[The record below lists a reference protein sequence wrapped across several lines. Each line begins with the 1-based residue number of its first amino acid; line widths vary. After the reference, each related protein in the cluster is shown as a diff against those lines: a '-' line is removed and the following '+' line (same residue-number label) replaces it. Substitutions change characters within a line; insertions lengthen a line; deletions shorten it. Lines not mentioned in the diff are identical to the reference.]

1 MGFFSNIKNR
11 ARGMPMAPQPMQEL
25 RAGQIIPNSPQ
36 VGRSSSPSRMP
47 APPARFDRATAPV
60 LNPGNIGGNL
70 GSDFR
75 APQIEDMRFRGRAPQ
90 KQGGI
95 GGLFRKLQEQIKNQ
109 QRPQQMPQQ
118 NLDFLSRLPKNMM
131 PQVDFSNIPQLP
143 ENFKFNPQ
151 MGQMTPGYA
160 VGGPLMGRAANISRQ
175 VLSRNA
181 GRNLPDRA
189 MPGIGD
195 RIFGSVYNPR
205 GSLFSAGQQ
214 ANRIKNTENAIM
226 AGGGLGVATLADGT
240 QMFREPFSEENIGIM
255 SPEAFGR
262 DLAQLRMDVGSVVNL
277 AKNKANEMGADINE
291 YVSRAKISIRSTNES
306 RNGKSKN
313 ARDRCSTRHAT
324 FLYANGS

>member
-11 ARGMPMAPQPMQEL
+11 ARQQVAPVMPMAPQPMQEL
-25 RAGQIIPNSPQ
+25 RAGTFMPNSPQ
-36 VGRSSSPSRMP
+36 VDRRPSPPRMP
-47 APPARFDRATAPV
+47 APPAVAPDISM
-60 LNPGNIGGNL
+60 LPRIPKTEEEARMFRMPKALPPRRGPMNRGIPGL
-70 GSDFR
+70 
-75 APQIEDMRFRGRAPQ
+75 M
-90 KQGGI
+90 
-95 GGLFRKLQEQIKNQ
+95 NQ
-109 QRPQQMPQQ
+109 MEGQPR
-118 NLDFLSRLPKNMM
+118 MM
-131 PQVDFSNIPQLP
+131 
-143 ENFKFNPQ
+143 
-151 MGQMTPGYA
+151 MA

-195 RIFGSVYNPR
+195 RIFGSVYNPK

-277 AKNKANEMGADINE
+277 AKNKANEIGADINE
-291 YVSRAKISIRSTNES
+291 YVSRAKQSYEQEMENKRMQEIDAQQGMQPFSMLMGPDMPLRRPELTEGRTTSDIDNILSSLE
-306 RNGKSKN
+306 KKN
-313 ARDRCSTRHAT
+313 
-324 FLYANGS
+324 